1 MTPTHV
7 TTREAYMT
15 EQLTIDTNATEAETS
30 PPEVHIEPAAA
41 PEVSL
46 SPARDPASPP
56 VQPLETSDEDK
67 TTTATSSDAE
77 AIAALKAQLA
87 ALESKAET
95 SSDRM
100 TQHEDA
106 MRSAL
111 LDRLGIRDKFRQYAP
126 KVDPF
131 SDKGRADLEEWA
143 ADNPELRD
151 ARPVPVPEFD
161 VSAQVKSF
169 ASPHLISTESWK
181 DSRKSARK
189 SGGDR

>member
-1 MTPTHV
+1 
-7 TTREAYMT
+7 MT
-15 EQLTIDTNATEAETS
+15 EQLTMDTNTTEAETS
-30 PPEVHIEPAAA
+30 SPEVQTEPAAA
-41 PEVSL
+41 TEVSL
-46 SPARDPASPP
+46 SPVRDAEAPP
-56 VQPLETSDEDK
+56 VQPPAMPEEAK
-67 TTTATSSDAE
+67 ATSADAD

-131 SDKGRADLEEWA
+131 SDKGRADLEQWA

-151 ARPVPVPEFD
+151 ARPVPTPEFD

-181 DSRKSARK
+181 DSRKAARK